1 VNPYSKL
8 LTDEVSGVQVPNERW
23 EAWEEGAL
31 AERTRIVG
39 LFDAAWAIGGTT
51 GDHLNVARDIIEGLR
66 EKK

>member
-39 LFDAAWAIGGTT
+39 LFDAATDESVLKEYNKWR
-51 GDHLNVARDIIEGLR
+51 VIIEGLR